1 MSTLLRRC
9 LVADKKYEVGF
20 GRPPKSTRF
29 AKGKSGNPNGRPKGS
44 KNLATLFREIG
55 EEQVTVTEG
64 GRTRNIKKSHAVI
77 VQLTNKAV
85 SGERWAIQTYLQTD
99 RTYSLSETAEEIPR
113 ELTQRNKEVINGF
126 IERMKLMDKSVEDE
140 SSATSPMNEE
150 KESK

>member
-1 MSTLLRRC
+1 MRC

-140 SSATSPMNEE
+140 SSATSLMNEE

>member
-55 EEQVTVTEG
+55 EEQVTVTEN

-99 RTYSLSETAEEIPR
+99 RTFSLSETAEEIPR
-113 ELTQRNKEVINGF
+113 ELTQRNKEVVTGF
-126 IERMKLMDKSVEDE
+126 INRMKLMDKSVEDE

-150 KESK
+150 EESK

>member
-1 MSTLLRRC
+1 
-9 LVADKKYEVGF
+9 VADKKYEVGF

-64 GRTRNIKKSHAVI
+64 GRTRNIKKSHAVV

-85 SGERWAIQTYLQTD
+85 SGERWAIQAYLQTE
-99 RTYSLSETAEEIPR
+99 RTFSLSETAEEIPR

-126 IERMKLMDKSVEDE
+126 IDRMTHGQNSGR
-140 SSATSPMNEE
+140 
-150 KESK
+150 